1 MKINTRNSSAKHTT
15 AHIVQYIKKGNKK
28 WAKDLIEYFS
38 EEGIQMG
45 IKHMKRCIT
54 NYKSKAN
61 RKPNEVS
68 PHAFQS
74 GHLKKSPTVNTADV
88 VEGRKPSCTLT
99 GNVNQ
104 FMH

>member
-15 AHIVQYIKKGNKK
+15 AHIVQHIKKGNKK
-28 WAKDLIEYFS
+28 WAKDLIGYFS

-54 NYKSKAN
+54 NYKRKAN
-61 RKPNEVS
+61 KKPNELS

-74 GHLKKSPTVNTADV
+74 GHLKMSLTVDTADV
-88 VEGRKPSCTLT
+88 VEGRKPSCTLN